1 LLFSVL
7 RYLLP
12 SAFCLLPSVSLA
24 ADTIKVFSTP
34 GKLTFTDLA
43 GRLGGIGTTIISF
56 LVGVALLFIIWGAF
70 KYVRSAGDSE
80 KLRRAESTH
89 LWHFRAFSDAFFLG
103 ICYDYQEELVRIK
116 DTNLRILANKK
127 T

>member
-1 LLFSVL
+1 MRATNHRTSRLSLLFSVL

-80 KLRRAESTH
+80 KRSEGRKVLIYGIFA
-89 LWHFRAFSDAFFLG
+89 LFLMLSFWG
-103 ICYDYQEELVRIK
+103 FVMIIK
-116 DTNLRILANKK
+116 KSLFG
-127 T
+127 